1 MDYGGITFKHVWD
14 FQLRIM
20 LGNQYSNCKN
30 ASTQED
36 IIVACLRLG
45 WNDAFR
51 HTSKNIDGID
61 EKNKEKTIAEIC
73 KNISDRFIKYAQKTT
88 TEERHDYINE
98 CLNDDE
104 FKNEFAKIKV
114 IDSGADKT
122 LCFGHIQKMFSMALK
137 LFLCLKICAEQ
148 AKEMDDIDIGLNVE
162 LFECDFSFKT
172 ADCPIDSIIIDRL
185 DKEMSNIKWS
195 KLGQNDKNPSENYIK
210 IQKAIEAK
218 KNDNTKSNLCFDFE
232 NWN

>member
-1 MDYGGITFKHVWD
+1 MSYGGITFKHVWD

-20 LGNQYSNCKN
+20 MGNQYTKCKE
-30 ASTQED
+30 ATTQKE

-61 EKNKEKTIAEIC
+61 EKNKEKTIVEIC
-73 KNISDRFIKYAQKTT
+73 KNISDRFIEYAQKAT
-88 TEERHDYINE
+88 TEERHDYING
-98 CLNDDE
+98 CLNDDK

-114 IDSGADKT
+114 TDSGADKA

-148 AKEMDDIDIGLNVE
+148 ANDMGIDIGLNVE
-162 LFECDFSFKT
+162 HFECNFSFET
-172 ADCPIDSIIIDRL
+172 ADCPIDSIIIGRL
-185 DKEMSNIKWS
+185 DKKMQDIKWS
-195 KLGQNDKNPSENYIK
+195 KLGQDDDHPSTDYIK
-210 IQKAIEAK
+210 VQKAIREQQN
-218 KNDNTKSNLCFDFE
+218 NDAKSNLCFDFE

>member
-1 MDYGGITFKHVWD
+1 MSYGGITFKHVWD

-20 LGNQYSNCKN
+20 MGNQYFNCKN

-73 KNISDRFIKYAQKTT
+73 KNITDRFIKYAEQAT
-88 TEERHDYINE
+88 TEERHDYING
-98 CLNDDE
+98 CLNDDK

-114 IDSGADKT
+114 TDSGADKT

-148 AKEMDDIDIGLNVE
+148 ANEMNIDIGLNIE
-162 LFECDFSFKT
+162 HFECNFSFET
-172 ADCPIDSIIIDRL
+172 ADCPIDSIIIGRL
-185 DKEMSNIKWS
+185 DKKMQDIKWS
-195 KLGQNDKNPSENYIK
+195 KLGQNEDHPSNRYIE
-210 IQKAIEAK
+210 IQKAINEK

>member
-1 MDYGGITFKHVWD
+1 MTYGGITFKHVWD

-20 LGNQYSNCKN
+20 LGNQYAKCKD
-30 ASTQED
+30 ATEHKD

-51 HTSKNIDGID
+51 HTSKNIEGIE
-61 EKNKEKTIAEIC
+61 EKSKENTIIEIC
-73 KNISDRFIKYAQKTT
+73 ENITDKFIKYAEKTT
-88 TEERHDYINE
+88 TEERHNYINE
-98 CLNDDE
+98 CLNDNE

-114 IDSGADKT
+114 TDIGADKA

-148 AKEMDDIDIGLNVE
+148 AKEMDINIGLNVE
-162 LFECDFSFKT
+162 LFECYFSFET

-185 DKEMSNIKWS
+185 DKEMSKIKWS
-195 KLGQNDKNPSENYIK
+195 KLGQDAGHPSEDYIK
-210 IQKAIEAK
+210 IQKAIEEK

>member
-1 MDYGGITFKHVWD
+1 MSYGGITFKHVWD

-20 LGNQYSNCKN
+20 MGNQYTKCKE
-30 ASTQED
+30 ATTQKE

-61 EKNKEKTIAEIC
+61 EKNKEKTIVEIC
-73 KNISDRFIKYAQKTT
+73 KNISDRFIEYAQKATT
-88 TEERHDYINE
+88 DERHDYINE
-98 CLNDDE
+98 CLNNDE
-104 FKNEFAKIKV
+104 FKNEFSKIKV
-114 IDSGADKT
+114 TDVGEDKT

-148 AKEMDDIDIGLNVE
+148 ANDMEMDIGLNVE
-162 LFECDFSFKT
+162 HFECNFSFET
-172 ADCPIDSIIIDRL
+172 ADCPIDSIIIGRL
-185 DKEMSNIKWS
+185 DKKMQDIKWS
-195 KLGQNDKNPSENYIK
+195 KLGQDEDHPSNLYIE
-210 IQKAIEAK
+210 IQKAIREK

>member
-1 MDYGGITFKHVWD
+1 MNYGGITFKHVWD

-20 LGNQYSNCKN
+20 MGNQYFNCKN

-61 EKNKEKTIAEIC
+61 EKNKEKTIVEIC
-73 KNISDRFIKYAQKTT
+73 NNISDRFIEYAQKAT

-104 FKNEFAKIKV
+104 FKNEFSKIKV
-114 IDSGADKT
+114 TDVGEDKT

-148 AKEMDDIDIGLNVE
+148 ANDIEMDIGLNVE
-162 LFECDFSFKT
+162 HFECNFSFDT
-172 ADCPIDSIIIDRL
+172 ADCPIDSIIIGRL
-185 DKEMSNIKWS
+185 DKKMQDIKWS
-195 KLGQNDKNPSENYIK
+195 KLGQDEDHPSTDYIK
-210 IQKAIEAK
+210 VQNAIREQQ
-218 KNDNTKSNLCFDFE
+218 NDDAKSNLCFDFE